1 MGLGMSLSSHIA
13 LVLFSTL
20 VIWIRV
26 LPFHKRVCLTNL
38 KNMLASKS
46 LVPLAEFSVIREK
59 KKDPTKVCGKTLLN
73 ILKAI

>member
-38 KNMLASKS
+38 KNMLAM
-46 LVPLAEFSVIREK
+46 LVPLAEFSVIRENN
-59 KKDPTKVCGKTLLN
+59 DPTKACGKTLLD